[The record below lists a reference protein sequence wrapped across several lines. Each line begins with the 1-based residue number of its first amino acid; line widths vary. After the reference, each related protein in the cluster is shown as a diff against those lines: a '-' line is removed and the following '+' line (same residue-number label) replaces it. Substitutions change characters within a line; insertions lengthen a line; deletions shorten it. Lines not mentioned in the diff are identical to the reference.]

1 MKKLILTIAL
11 TALLLIVGQAAQA
24 EPYQLPVRVHTLV
37 ACNQGALA
45 LTYTGEVFY
54 IAGDNAAVVQITPRF
69 FEGELVYLEG
79 ICSGAN
85 GMFYTIAY
93 GDDEP
98 HHLPGHL
105 GRGGFG
111 SFAAGK
117 GRDGGW
123 ELSTF

>member
-69 FEGELVYLEG
+69 FEGGTG
-79 ICSGAN
+79 ISGRN
-85 GMFYTIAY
+85 LQRCKWHVLH
-93 GDDEP
+93 DC
-98 HHLPGHL
+98 LW
-105 GRGGFG
+105 R
-111 SFAAGK
+111 
-117 GRDGGW
+117 
-123 ELSTF
+123 